1 MSRSWKITL
10 FLLLLLVAISATLWL
25 RPHTI
30 TLTSAQLPNTLRV
43 SHRKSGQ
50 FGEKLELQKGS
61 IDYTQ
66 FCQWLDAHRSG
77 WKLTI
82 VDFVPMV
89 EVRGELF
96 TFNFLADA
104 VVLNIRQS
112 TNEGATQYILEHAGP
127 FPDFVSQR

>member
-1 MSRSWKITL
+1 MKRHWYLLILTLALTIT
-10 FLLLLLVAISATLWL
+10 ISATLWL

-66 FCQWLDAHRSG
+66 FCQWLDAHRNG
-77 WKLTI
+77 WKLI
-82 VDFVPMV
+82 IDDFAPNV
-89 EVRGELF
+89 EVRAELF
-96 TFNFLADA
+96 AFNFLTDA

-112 TNEGATQYILEHAGP
+112 TDAGATQYILEHAGP
-127 FPDFVSQR
+127 FPDFVRRR